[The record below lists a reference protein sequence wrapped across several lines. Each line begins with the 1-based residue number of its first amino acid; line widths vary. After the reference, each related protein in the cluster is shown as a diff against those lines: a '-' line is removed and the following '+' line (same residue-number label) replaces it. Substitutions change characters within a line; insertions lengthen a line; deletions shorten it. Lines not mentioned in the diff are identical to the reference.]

1 MKYTLVPV
9 KVPRVLTQ
17 KEKQKAVAKRNRD
30 ASSTPW
36 GWLNCPICL
45 EGTLGRYRLCLESVN
60 SPPSWSHHWQS
71 VILLLLVNH
80 FSVPPQ
86 TGHCAW
92 CSILTGQNWS
102 EMPNVWATLQFS
114 CQEPGWVR
122 EEPTRFRGGRLHG
135 PRPKARISEGVAY
148 SIFLSS
154 SGAGCIIVP
163 QCLRTAVT
171 TP

>member
-1 MKYTLVPV
+1 M
-9 KVPRVLTQ
+9 LTQ
-17 KEKQKAVAKRNRD
+17 KEKQKAVAKKNRD

-71 VILLLLVNH
+71 VIPLLLVNH
-80 FSVPPQ
+80 CPVPPQ

-102 EMPNVWATLQFS
+102 EMSYVGHTAVQLPGAGLSHRTSWSEKSPLGSGEGDFLDQGVRPESVRVWLA
-114 CQEPGWVR
+114 
-122 EEPTRFRGGRLHG
+122 
-135 PRPKARISEGVAY
+135 A
-148 SIFLSS
+148 SS
-154 SGAGCIIVP
+154 SVP
-163 QCLRTAVT
+163 LGQDV
-171 TP
+171 